1 MAQQAKFE
9 KEDKETN
16 LEVTEII
23 IPKFHINMR
32 INKTRRTDLFAKARG
47 LNITKDKFIYYGQ
60 LAYSTQ
66 RQKSNRICR

>member
-9 KEDKETN
+9 KEDEETN
-16 LEVTEII
+16 LEVTEI

-32 INKTRRTDLFAKARG
+32 INKTRRTDLLAKARG